1 MNLSITP
8 QEFIETFQSHHP
20 DTTSSEALTL
30 LAILCDTSINFN
42 KGKGMTAQEI
52 AEDTVRQAK
61 QFMYDLPLS
70 QENYD
75 NLMSISR
82 RVILDQA
89 YANS

>member
-1 MNLSITP
+1 
-8 QEFIETFQSHHP
+8 
-20 DTTSSEALTL
+20 
-30 LAILCDTSINFN
+30 
-42 KGKGMTAQEI
+42 MTAQEI

>member
-8 QEFIETFQSHHP
+8 KEFVETFQSHHP
-20 DTTSSEALTL
+20 DTTFNEALTL
-30 LAILCDTSINFN
+30 LAMICETSININ
-42 KGKGMTAQEI
+42 AEKGMTAQEI
-52 AEDTVRQAK
+52 ANDTVRQTK
-61 QFMYDLPLS
+61 QFIYDLPLS

-82 RVILDQA
+82 RVILDQS